1 MVYFARLKCKH
12 FSHKMTSLGWW
23 WCWGGGV
30 NGALPLIRGRFNC
43 VLISVTGGER
53 DMAFSLVFRSSF
65 YEVFLCKC
73 AGTFLGHSPTR
84 ERDRTRTHF
93 IIVLFSD
100 VQYFFSPPSER

>member
-1 MVYFARLKCKH
+1 M
-12 FSHKMTSLGWW
+12 
-23 WCWGGGV
+23 
-30 NGALPLIRGRFNC
+30 NGALSLIRGRFNF

-73 AGTFLGHSPTR
+73 AECIPDIFLGHAPTR

-100 VQYFFSPPSER
+100 VQYFFLLLPSVDIHG